1 MDDETQKLS
10 IIEKVWIAI
19 AIILAICGVI
29 TGIVYGCDGDM
40 YDVMVVLGSI
50 ASVAVVIVVIVVIYK
65 FYSLLKAIYNKLD
78 SFDIPTKPVIKSG
91 VSSTN
96 DSGDQK
102 EEESIAEQPI
112 ENKTDDSDLADWKER
127 SIRGIKA
134 GIANGK
140 IDEER
145 GEELI
150 RRVQAATQIPEP
162 KK

>member
-19 AIILAICGVI
+19 AIILAIFGVI

-65 FYSLLKAIYNKLD
+65 FYSLLKAIYQKLD
-78 SFDIPTKPVIKSG
+78 SFDIPIKPVISA
-91 VSSTN
+91 N

-102 EEESIAEQPI
+102 KGDPIVEQTVD
-112 ENKTDDSDLADWKER
+112 EKTDDSELADWKEK

-134 GIANGK
+134 GMANGR

-145 GEELI
+145 GNELI

>member
-10 IIEKVWIAI
+10 ITEKVWIAI
-19 AIILAICGVI
+19 AIILAIYGVI
-29 TGIVYGCDGDM
+29 TGIVYSCDGDM

-50 ASVAVVIVVIVVIYK
+50 ASVAVVIIVIVVIYK
-65 FYSLLKAIYNKLD
+65 FYSLLKAIYQKLD
-78 SFDIPTKPVIKSG
+78 SFDIPTKLVIKSG

-102 EEESIAEQPI
+102 KEESIAEQPI
-112 ENKTDDSDLADWKER
+112 ENKTDDSELADWKER

-145 GEELI
+145 GDELI